1 MATACRTR
9 ASWNRGRRS
18 HPRSATTGSVWW
30 EHVGTPSLVDGCGGA
45 PFSEL
50 SARFLFSVSSAAF
63 YLRCL
68 SPYIILG
75 YQLSN
80 QVIKEILMRLVWHI
94 QCDLE
99 PLERPVF
106 FIFLTQ
112 SILDLFDEMTSRV
125 RYKAASLCISYCW
138 YHRENIRL
146 LFTIE
151 TIFDRSQVHLPRA
164 GPGGSAWT
172 VRSGDQRHDQPLGRS
187 ARGAHQRRGSILT
200 SAKFWAIFFNKLFL
214 MNTGSGTSSNL
225 PGRLRHQG
233 DFGAHRC
240 ASNRAG
246 DIGGSQ
252 GKKNTN
258 LSTGFDTQHPWINY
272 NVNQVENEDALEALQ
287 DGGEEGLKAYVVS
300 KMWAPE
306 YRPLV
311 YLPPG

>member
-30 EHVGTPSLVDGCGGA
+30 EHVGTPSSLVDGCGGA

-68 SPYIILG
+68 SPYITLG

-94 QCDLE
+94 QCDLK
-99 PLERPVF
+99 PPERPVF

-146 LFTIE
+146 LFYDWNH
-151 TIFDRSQVHLPRA
+151 FRSL
-164 GPGGSAWT
+164 
-172 VRSGDQRHDQPLGRS
+172 
-187 ARGAHQRRGSILT
+187 
-200 SAKFWAIFFNKLFL
+200 
-214 MNTGSGTSSNL
+214 SGTSS
-225 PGRLRHQG
+225 PGWPWGQRLDSPEWWPTPWSTARPKRSWSSSARRFNPYISKILGNIFQQIVPHE
-233 DFGAHRC
+233 HRIWHVEQPSRK
-240 ASNRAG
+240 ASTSGRFRRT
-246 DIGGSQ
+246 S
-252 GKKNTN
+252 
-258 LSTGFDTQHPWINY
+258 LW
-272 NVNQVENEDALEALQ
+272 E
-287 DGGEEGLKAYVVS
+287 
-300 KMWAPE
+300 
-306 YRPLV
+306 
-311 YLPPG
+311 